1 MGVTGKKFKTIVC
14 IGIGG
19 SYLGVWSCY
28 QAFRNTREGYFSS
41 RDYTMKFVADPDP
54 IDWHQQKDGL
64 DPESTLVIVL
74 SKTFTTAE
82 TILNATTVREWFLTS
97 FQCINPNITEK

>member
-1 MGVTGKKFKTIVC
+1 
-14 IGIGG
+14 
-19 SYLGVWSCY
+19 
-28 QAFRNTREGYFSS
+28 
-41 RDYTMKFVADPDP
+41 MKFVADPDP